1 MSRMRLCRGAGGP
14 AARVAEG
21 AGLTGR
27 VVEGSVAGGAA
38 VFSNVMG
45 LAANRGAAMVAHAVT
60 SAPRH
65 ACAGGGLGRSLIEG
79 ISNIG
84 ASTSASVGNAASQ
97 ARARL
102 SSGGGGGGSAAD
114 YLPQPSASGIL
125 SRSEHWAELQA
136 TGSAYAAVY
145 GPVAGLRTAVGCLSI
160 LGGERR

>member
-1 MSRMRLCRGAGGP
+1 
-14 AARVAEG
+14 
-21 AGLTGR
+21 
-27 VVEGSVAGGAA
+27 
-38 VFSNVMG
+38 
-45 LAANRGAAMVAHAVT
+45 MVAHAVT

-65 ACAGGGLGRSLIEG
+65 TGGGLGRSLIEG

-97 ARARL
+97 ARATL
-102 SSGGGGGGSAAD
+102 SSGGGGGSAAD

-125 SRSEHWAELQA
+125 ARSEHWAELQA

-160 LGGERR
+160 LGGDRR